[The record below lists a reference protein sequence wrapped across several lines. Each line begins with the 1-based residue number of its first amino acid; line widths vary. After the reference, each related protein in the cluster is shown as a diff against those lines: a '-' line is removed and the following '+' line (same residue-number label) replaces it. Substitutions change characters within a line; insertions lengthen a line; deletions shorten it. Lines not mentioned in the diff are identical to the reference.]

1 MSSRQVY
8 KPQVRYSAAGEFMH
22 FKQFSVESRSR
33 VVAVSAG
40 AGVPVS
46 NQWDPAGY
54 FYPTQVQ
61 STQIVKGLFSLIFG
75 PAP

>member
-1 MSSRQVY
+1 MY
-8 KPQVRYSAAGEFMH
+8 KPQARYTAAGEFMH

-54 FYPTQVQ
+54 YYPTQVQ
-61 STQIVKGLFSLIFG
+61 PCNHST
-75 PAP
+75 PY